1 MSDSLLEF
9 PCSFPIKIM
18 GLDEQEFRDF
28 AVQLVT
34 RHVGDVQDEAVSTSK
49 SSNGKYLSV
58 TVTIEAQ
65 SQQQLD
71 SIYRDLTAH
80 ERVKVVL

>member
-18 GLDEQEFRDF
+18 GLDEQEFCDF

-34 RHVGDVQDEAVSTSK
+34 RHVGDVQDDAVSTSK

-80 ERVKVVL
+80 ERVKIVL

>member
-1 MSDSLLEF
+1 
-9 PCSFPIKIM
+9 M

-28 AVQLVT
+28 AVQLVAG
-34 RHVGDVQDEAVSTSK
+34 HVGEVHDETVSTSK

-58 TVTIEAQ
+58 TVTIEAE

-80 ERVKVVL
+80 ERVKVAL